1 MFKIILKSIFS
12 LISEDGLRCS
22 LGRISFWGSFGVA
35 MYIWIQ
41 RPPEQFP
48 ESLLWFLLFGYVY
61 NTSKKLLYSV
71 IPAFLARKVPGYSL
85 PDEQDNLSESR
96 KNFRKTYNEERFSA
110 NVPDPEDCEQRES
123 K

>member
-1 MFKIILKSIFS
+1 MFKIIFKSIFS
-12 LISEDGLRCS
+12 IISEDGLRCS
-22 LGRISFWGSFGVA
+22 LGRISFWASFGVA

-71 IPAFLARKVPGYSL
+71 IPAFLARKVPGYCSS
-85 PDEQDNLSESR
+85 DEQYKLSESR
-96 KNFRKTYNEERFSA
+96 KTFKKSYDEERFSA
-110 NVPDPEDCEQRES
+110 VAPDPEEEKR
-123 K
+123 